1 MRLHAL
7 LLTACLLSSCAA
19 AAGQATVTL
28 IGGNEPHQFQV
39 ELADTPD
46 TRARGLMHRTE
57 LAEEAGMLFI
67 FDHPAEVGFWMRNTL
82 IPLDM
87 LFIDERGSIV
97 HIHHRAQPHD
107 ERMISSRQPITHVLE
122 INGGLAESLGIE
134 VGHQMQLQLG
144 GQSSDAE

>member
-7 LLTACLLSSCAA
+7 LLAACLLSSCVV

-28 IGGNEPHQFQV
+28 IGGDEPLQFQV

-46 TRARGLMHRTE
+46 SRARGLMHRKE
-57 LAEEAGMLFI
+57 LAEDAGMLFI
-67 FDHPAEVGFWMRNTL
+67 FDYPAEVGFWMRNTL

-87 LFIDERGSIV
+87 LFIDERGRIV

-107 ERMISSRQPITHVLE
+107 ERMISSRYPITHVLE

-134 VGHQMQLQLG
+134 VGHRIELDLR
-144 GQSSDAE
+144 GQSPDDE